1 MTKQAKLPSG
11 GMLLT
16 LTAAI
21 QKASEIS
28 LDPNNIALLD
38 QIKAEG
44 AKQVAAKNAADDAKT
59 GKSGLWGN
67 CVKLAEIVAAATEPN
82 EREMVFT
89 IVARDL
95 LEGEGTNTAKMY
107 ASTAKDVLVKLHTEQ
122 GKTFEAIAE
131 ASYGDIRKMLKPD
144 LNPEFTQRF
153 AELAKRLKYVGRK
166 SDKAASLE
174 LLSNLEEFVNAVYN
188 PLKAA
193 ADAKSAAAEAAKTLE
208 ANKQQAPSDG
218 ATVETVAKQEA
229 VAG

>member
-16 LTAAI
+16 LTAAMA
-21 QKASEIS
+21 KAQEIS

-38 QIKAEG
+38 AIKTEG
-44 AKQVAAKNAADDAKT
+44 AKQIDAKNAADAAKT

-67 CVKLAEIVAAATEPN
+67 CVKLAEIVAAATQSN

-122 GKTFEAIAE
+122 GKSFAEIAE
-131 ASYGDIRKMLKPD
+131 ASYGDVRKMLKPD

-153 AELAKRLKYVGRK
+153 AELSKRLKYVGRK
-166 SDKAASLE
+166 GEKAASLE
-174 LLSNLEEFVNAVYN
+174 LLSNLEKSVNAAYN
-188 PLKAA
+188 PLKAE
-193 ADAKSAAAEAAKTLE
+193 ADKKSAAAEAAKTLE
-208 ANKQQAPSDG
+208 ANKQQSPAEG